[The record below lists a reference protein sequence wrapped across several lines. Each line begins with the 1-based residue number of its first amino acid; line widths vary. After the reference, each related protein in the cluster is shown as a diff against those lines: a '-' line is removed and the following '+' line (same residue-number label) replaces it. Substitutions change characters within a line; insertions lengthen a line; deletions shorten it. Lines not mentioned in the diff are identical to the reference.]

1 MITLDKL
8 LQAVAEVEPILRE
21 HAPAAERE
29 RKLSDTAAHA
39 MRDAGLFRMW
49 RPQALGGHEVDPVTA
64 FRVFEEVARI
74 DSAAGWNLQ
83 LSTGFDLFGGWFT
96 DGVAQEIFGAPD
108 AILGGAFNPV
118 RKAVPV
124 DGGYRLTGQTP
135 FVSGAH
141 HDTWILGL
149 AHIFEGDTPRLGPGG
164 EPETLLTA
172 CPAGEVEILDTWNT
186 MGMRGTGSH
195 DVGISDVFVPRNR
208 AASWVPLETPGEA
221 YAGPLYRLSVWPAVA
236 ALAPPALG
244 IARAAIEET
253 IEVVTRKTPAYMK
266 KTLRDRSVVHRQLA
280 VAQGELAS
288 GRALLHT
295 VFDELYEKA
304 VAGERLTMQDK
315 AGAQLAATHAIQ
327 SAASAVDRVHEIVG
341 ASGIREEYRFA
352 RHFRDVHVIT
362 QHGFTN
368 TAKLES
374 VGQIMLGMDPDW
386 PFFAF

>member
-1 MITLDKL
+1 MITVDKL
-8 LQAVAEVEPILRE
+8 LQAVAEVEPILRK
-21 HAPAAERE
+21 HAPEAERE
-29 RKLSDTAAHA
+29 RRLSDSAANA

-83 LSTGFDLFGGWFT
+83 LSTAFDMFGAWFSDDT
-96 DGVAQEIFGAPD
+96 AREIFGQPA
-108 AILGGAFNPV
+108 AILGGSFNPV
-118 RKAVPV
+118 RRAVPT
-124 DGGYRLTGQTP
+124 DGGYSVSGQTP
-135 FVSGAH
+135 FVSGSH
-141 HDTWILGL
+141 HATWIFGL
-149 AHIFEGDTPRLGPGG
+149 AHICEGDGPRLGPGG
-164 EPETLLTA
+164 VPETLLTA
-172 CPAGEVEILDTWNT
+172 CPAGEVEIIDTWNT

-195 DVGISDVFVPRNR
+195 DVRISDLLVPPHH
-208 AASWVPLETPGEA
+208 AIPWVPLERPGKA
-221 YAGPLYRLSVWPAVA
+221 YEGPLYRLSIWPAAA

-253 IEVVTRKTPAYMK
+253 IEVATRKTPAYTK
-266 KTLRDRSVVHRQLA
+266 KTLRDRSVVHRLLA
-280 VAQGELAS
+280 LAQGDLAS

-295 VFDELYEKA
+295 VYDELYQKA
-304 VAGERLTMQDK
+304 VAGDRLTIEDK
-315 AGAQLAATHAIQ
+315 ARAQLAATHAIQ
-327 SAASAVDRVHEIVG
+327 SAAKAVDRVHEIVG

-374 VGQIMLGMDPDW
+374 VGQIMLGLDPDW
-386 PFFAF
+386 PFFGF